1 MEWRFEWDES
11 KSARCFRER
20 GFDFAYASQVF
31 LDPSR
36 LEFADTR
43 WDYGEPR
50 TVTMGRIDR
59 FVFVVVHTRR
69 ETRTR
74 IISARRASRQ
84 ETKLYEQPTPKRH

>member
-1 MEWRFEWDES
+1 MDWLFEWDER
-11 KSARCFRER
+11 KSERCFRER
-20 GFDFAYASQVF
+20 GFDFAYASQIF

-36 LEFADTR
+36 LDIPDDR

-50 TVTMGRIDR
+50 TITLGRIGR

-69 ETRTR
+69 TTRTR

-84 ETKLYEQPTPKRH
+84 ETRRYEQPTNNRH